1 LALIPTIWCSG
12 LSFRVLLQKALARE
26 KEQATE
32 QAIQM
37 EWAAGVEMP
46 AEWVMAGVPVEW
58 VMAVVQVEW
67 AAVLEAQADRAMEE
81 AVIKTI
87 LDK

>member
-1 LALIPTIWCSG
+1 
-12 LSFRVLLQKALARE
+12 
-26 KEQATE
+26 
-32 QAIQM
+32 M

-58 VMAVVQVEW
+58 
-67 AAVLEAQADRAMEE
+67 AAVLEAQEDRAGLVDQAVGE

-87 LDK
+87 YLTKDSYRFIFHWKMILY

>member
-1 LALIPTIWCSG
+1 
-12 LSFRVLLQKALARE
+12 
-26 KEQATE
+26 
-32 QAIQM
+32 M

-58 VMAVVQVEW
+58 AEMPVEW
-67 AAVLEAQADRAMEE
+67 AAVLEAQEDRAGLVDQAVGE

-87 LDK
+87 YLTNDSYRLYF